1 LARKIIRKGEEK
13 IMRLETRYSTHPD
26 DSKFYTTDEI
36 RDHYL
41 VEEVFIKNEANF
53 VYSHN
58 DRIIAGGIMPV
69 DESVVLGVGKELGV
83 EFFFQ
88 RREAGIIN
96 IGGPGKITL
105 DGVVFELNQYDG
117 LYIGMG
123 TKDAEFVSTDSENP
137 AKFYFNSSPAH
148 RNYPTRIITLE
159 QANKVHLGNAENLN
173 ERTINQYVHP
183 AVCESCQL
191 VMGMTNFEQGSVWN
205 TMPCHTHERR
215 MEVYFY
221 FNLKENDRVFH
232 MMGQPQETR
241 HIVVKNEQAIIS
253 PSWSIHSGVG
263 TGKYTFIWGMCGE
276 NIEFTDMD
284 HVDMDDMR

>member
-1 LARKIIRKGEEK
+1 MK
-13 IMRLETRYSTHPD
+13 LETRYSTHPE
-26 DSKFYTTDEI
+26 DSKFYTTEEI

-41 VEEVFIKNEANF
+41 IEEVFVADEANF

-69 DESVVLGVGKELGV
+69 KGGVKLGAGKELGT

-88 RREAGIIN
+88 RREAGVIN
-96 IGGPGKITL
+96 VGGAGKVKL
-105 DGVVFELNQYDG
+105 DGEAFDMNPEDG

-123 TKDAEFVSTDSENP
+123 TKDVEFMSVDGENP
-137 AKFYFNSSPAH
+137 AKFYFNSAPAH
-148 RNYPTRIITLE
+148 HGYPTRIITLE
-159 QANKVHLGNAENLN
+159 EAKKVHLGSTENLN
-173 ERTINQYVHP
+173 KRTINQYVHP
-183 AVCESCQL
+183 DVVESCQL
-191 VMGMTNFEQGSVWN
+191 VMGMTKLEAGSVWN

-221 FNLKENDRVFH
+221 FNLNETDKVFH

-241 HIVVKNEQAIIS
+241 HIVVSNEQAIIS

-284 HVDMDDMR
+284 HVDMNDLR

>member
-1 LARKIIRKGEEK
+1 MK
-13 IMRLETRYSTHPD
+13 LETRYSTHPE
-26 DSKFYTTDEI
+26 DSKFYTTEEI

-41 VEEVFIKNEANF
+41 IEEVFAADEANF

-69 DESVVLGVGKELGV
+69 KEGVKLGAGKELGT

-88 RREAGIIN
+88 RREAGVIN
-96 IGGPGKITL
+96 VGGAGKVKL
-105 DGVVFELNQYDG
+105 DGEVFDMNPEDG

-123 TKDAEFVSTDSENP
+123 TKDVEFMSVDGENP
-137 AKFYFNSSPAH
+137 AKFYFNSAPAH
-148 RNYPTRIITLE
+148 HSFPTRIITLE
-159 QANKVHLGNAENLN
+159 EAKKVHLGSTENLN
-173 ERTINQYVHP
+173 KRTINQYVHP
-183 AVCESCQL
+183 DVVESCQL
-191 VMGMTNFEQGSVWN
+191 VMGMTKLEAGSVWN

-221 FNLKENDRVFH
+221 FNLHENDKVFH

-241 HIVVKNEQAIIS
+241 HIVVSNEQAIIS

-284 HVDMDDMR
+284 HVDMNDLR

>member
-1 LARKIIRKGEEK
+1 MK
-13 IMRLETRYSTHPD
+13 LETRYSTHPD
-26 DSKFYTTDEI
+26 DSKFYTTEEI

-41 VEEVFIKNEANF
+41 IEEVFVADEANF

-69 DESVVLGVGKELGV
+69 KGGVLLDAGKELGT

-88 RREAGIIN
+88 RREGGIIN
-96 IGGPGKITL
+96 IGGAGKVKL
-105 DGVVFELNQYDG
+105 DGEVLDMNQYDG
-117 LYIGMG
+117 LYIGKG
-123 TKDAEFVSTDSENP
+123 TKDVEFMSVDGENP
-137 AKFYFNSSPAH
+137 AKFYFNSAPAH
-148 RNYPTRIITLE
+148 HGYPTKIITLE
-159 QANKVHLGNAENLN
+159 KAKKVHLGSVENLN
-173 ERTINQYVHP
+173 KRTINQYVHP
-183 AVCESCQL
+183 DVVESCQL
-191 VMGMTNFEQGSVWN
+191 VMGMTNLEAGSVWN

-221 FNLKENDRVFH
+221 FNLTENDKVFH

-241 HIVVKNEQAIIS
+241 HIVVSNEQAIIS
-253 PSWSIHSGVG
+253 PSWSIHSGVA

-284 HVDMDDMR
+284 HVDMKDLR

>member
-1 LARKIIRKGEEK
+1 
-13 IMRLETRYSTHPD
+13 
-26 DSKFYTTDEI
+26 
-36 RDHYL
+36 
-41 VEEVFIKNEANF
+41 
-53 VYSHN
+53 
-58 DRIIAGGIMPV
+58 MPV
-69 DESVVLGVGKELGV
+69 KGSVILGVGKELGV

-88 RREAGIIN
+88 RREGGIIN
-96 IGGPGKITL
+96 IGGAGQVKL
-105 DGVVFELNQYDG
+105 DGKVYDIGQYDG

-123 TKDAEFVSTDSENP
+123 TKDVEFTSMDKENP
-137 AKFYFNSSPAH
+137 AKYYFNSAPAH
-148 RNYPTRIITLE
+148 HSFPTRIITLE
-159 QANKVHLGNAENLN
+159 QANKVHLGSVENLN
-173 ERTINQYVHP
+173 KRTINQYVHP

-191 VMGMTNFEQGSVWN
+191 VMGMTRLEEGSVWN

-221 FNLKENDRVFH
+221 FNLHENDKVFH

-241 HIVVKNEQAIIS
+241 HIVVSNEQAIIS

-284 HVDMDDMR
+284 HVDMQDLR

>member
-1 LARKIIRKGEEK
+1 
-13 IMRLETRYSTHPD
+13 MRLETRYSTHPE
-26 DSKFYTTDEI
+26 DSRHYTTDEI

-41 VEEVFIKNEANF
+41 VEEVFLPEEANF

-69 DESVVLGVGKELGV
+69 NGRVILGVGKELGV

-88 RREAGIIN
+88 RREGGIIN
-96 IGGPGKITL
+96 IGGAGQVKL
-105 DGVVFELNQYDG
+105 DGQVFDMGQYDG

-123 TKDAEFVSTDSENP
+123 TKDVEFTSMDKENP
-137 AKFYFNSSPAH
+137 AKYYFNSAPAH
-148 RNYPTRIITLE
+148 HSFPTRIITLE
-159 QANKVHLGNAENLN
+159 QANKVHLGSVENLN
-173 ERTINQYVHP
+173 KRTINQYVHP

-191 VMGMTNFEQGSVWN
+191 VMGMTRLEEGSVWN

-221 FNLKENDRVFH
+221 FNLHENDKVFH

-241 HIVVKNEQAIIS
+241 HIIVSNEQAIIS

-284 HVDMDDMR
+284 HVDMQDLR

>member
-1 LARKIIRKGEEK
+1 
-13 IMRLETRYSTHPD
+13 MRLETRYSTHPE
-26 DSKFYTTDEI
+26 DSRHYTTDEI

-41 VEEVFIKNEANF
+41 VEEVFLPDEANF

-69 DESVVLGVGKELGV
+69 KGSVILGVGKELGV

-88 RREAGIIN
+88 RREGGIIN
-96 IGGPGKITL
+96 IGGAGQVIL
-105 DGVVFELNQYDG
+105 DGQVYDIGQYDG

-123 TKDAEFVSTDSENP
+123 TKDVEFTSMDKENP
-137 AKFYFNSSPAH
+137 AKYYFNSAPAH
-148 RNYPTRIITLE
+148 HSFPTRIITLE
-159 QANKVHLGNAENLN
+159 QANKVHLGSSENLN
-173 ERTINQYVHP
+173 KRTINQYVHP

-191 VMGMTNFEQGSVWN
+191 VMGMTRLEEGSVWN

-221 FNLKENDRVFH
+221 FNLHENDKVFH

-241 HIVVKNEQAIIS
+241 HIVVSNEQAIIS

-284 HVDMDDMR
+284 HVDMQDLR

>member
-1 LARKIIRKGEEK
+1 
-13 IMRLETRYSTHPD
+13 MTLETRYSNHPE
-26 DSKFYTTDEI
+26 DSKYYTTDEL
-36 RDHYL
+36 RGHYL
-41 VEEVFIKNEANF
+41 IESLFVDNEAKL

-58 DRIIAGGIMPV
+58 DRIIAGGIKPV
-69 DESVVLGVGKELGV
+69 REAVALAAGKELGV
-83 EFFFQ
+83 KTFFE

-96 IGGPGKITL
+96 IGGEGEIIL
-105 DGVVFELNQYDG
+105 DGETFKLGTYDG

-123 TKDAEFVSTDSENP
+123 TQDVLFKSNDPEQP

-148 RNYPTRIITLE
+148 RAFKSRIITLE
-159 QANKVHLGNAENLN
+159 QANKVEMGEKANLN

-191 VMGMTNFEQGSVWN
+191 VMGMTTLKEGSVWN

-215 MEVYFY
+215 MEVYMY
-221 FNLKENDRVFH
+221 FNMKEDVRVLH
-232 MMGQPQETR
+232 LMGQPQETR
-241 HIVVKNEQAIIS
+241 HLFVGNEQAVIS

-263 TGKYTFIWGMCGE
+263 TSNYTFIWGMCGE

-284 HVDMDDMR
+284 HVAVKDLK

>member
-1 LARKIIRKGEEK
+1 MK
-13 IMRLETRYSTHPD
+13 LETRYSTHPE
-26 DSKFYTTDEI
+26 DSKFYTTEEI

-41 VEEVFIKNEANF
+41 IEEVFAADDANF

-69 DESVVLGVGKELGV
+69 KSGVILGAGKELGT

-88 RREAGIIN
+88 RREGGIIN
-96 IGGPGKITL
+96 VGGAGKVKL
-105 DGVVFELNQYDG
+105 DGEVFDMNQYDG

-123 TKDAEFVSTDSENP
+123 TKDVEFTSVDGENP
-137 AKFYFNSSPAH
+137 AKFYFNSTPAH
-148 RNYPTRIITLE
+148 HSYPTRIITLE
-159 QANKVHLGNAENLN
+159 QAKKVHLGSSENLN
-173 ERTINQYVHP
+173 KRTINQYVHP
-183 AVCESCQL
+183 DVVESCQL
-191 VMGMTNFEQGSVWN
+191 VMGMTNLEAGSVWN

-221 FNLKENDRVFH
+221 FNLNENDKVFH

-241 HIVVKNEQAIIS
+241 HIVVSNEQAIIS
-253 PSWSIHSGVG
+253 PSWSIHSGVA

-284 HVDMDDMR
+284 HVDMKDLR